1 MRDDLG
7 RQVALLERS
16 LSGDQLAMFYQAGAR
31 AFEAEDWGR
40 AVAQLDQVVAREPAF
55 AEAAELLELARAA
68 QSQSRAGGRFRRS
81 AVAGAAHQLLRQ
93 AQRKQRAGN
102 LPGAL
107 ADYRAARAIAAG
119 RARDEIAARMA
130 PALAQLRHEQPAI
143 SIGADQ
149 PAQSTPQTTALRAM
163 PGAQAQPK
171 HSAAHAPN
179 GRTHMLPAEPARPPR
194 PRRRFP
200 LAALTLGLVLLG
212 GGGGL
217 LWANQRQPMAG
228 QAAERTATPGLII
241 AAERTATPS
250 ATPSVIATMIAT
262 QPPAATPTS
271 APTNTPAPTA
281 TSEPTPQTPEAVALS
296 RLNLRAGPGQAYAA
310 LASYSAGSALKPLG
324 RNADQTW
331 VQVETSNGRVGWMA
345 AEFLRLN
352 VALADLPVVAA
363 PPPTATPTRRPIA
376 RPTAPPQATV
386 EQPTQ
391 PQATVTP
398 IPPTDT
404 PPPAP
409 PTATPEPPPPTKA
422 PEPTSP
428 PRPTPTS
435 RPEPTPPPR

>member
-1 MRDDLG
+1 M
-7 RQVALLERS
+7 
-16 LSGDQLAMFYQAGAR
+16 
-31 AFEAEDWGR
+31 
-40 AVAQLDQVVAREPAF
+40 
-55 AEAAELLELARAA
+55 
-68 QSQSRAGGRFRRS
+68 
-81 AVAGAAHQLLRQ
+81 
-93 AQRKQRAGN
+93 
-102 LPGAL
+102 
-107 ADYRAARAIAAG
+107 
-119 RARDEIAARMA
+119 
-130 PALAQLRHEQPAI
+130 
-143 SIGADQ
+143 
-149 PAQSTPQTTALRAM
+149 
-163 PGAQAQPK
+163 
-171 HSAAHAPN
+171 
-179 GRTHMLPAEPARPPR
+179 
-194 PRRRFP
+194 
-200 LAALTLGLVLLG
+200 LTLFSLQDYIPQAFWYVYLAGLTLFGL
-212 GGGGL
+212 GGL
-217 LWANQRQPMAG
+217 LMIVMALVRYGRRETLFHKRSDGKPPAIEDYPVKGKYEIHAEEHVIIDLDNVNRSQPTVLKQEGLLAVTLVPRQEQWANQRQPMAG

-352 VALADLPVVAA
+352 VVLADLPVVAA